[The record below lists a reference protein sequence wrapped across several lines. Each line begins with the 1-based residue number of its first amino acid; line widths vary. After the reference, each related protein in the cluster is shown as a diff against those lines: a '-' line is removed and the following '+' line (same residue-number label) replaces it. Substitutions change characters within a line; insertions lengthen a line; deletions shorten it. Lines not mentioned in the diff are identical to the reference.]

1 MSLAVTFV
9 LWLNTAEHLAAIWMI
24 MITTERLPFDQSWAE
39 YLMPEFDKDYMQSLK
54 AFLRAEKDK
63 GKVIYPHSSL
73 WFNALNSTPL
83 DQVRVVILG
92 QDPYPTPGHA
102 HGLCF
107 SVLPEVSPLPKSLV
121 NIFQE
126 LHDDLGIT
134 RPNGNLQGWAKQG
147 VLLLN
152 SVLTVER
159 GLPNSHQGRGW
170 EQFTDK
176 VVAVVNA
183 LERPVVFVLWGAY
196 AQKKGAVIDAAHHLV
211 IRAPHPSPL
220 SAYRGFFGSRPFSTI
235 NNFLKQQGQ
244 PEINWAL

>member
-1 MSLAVTFV
+1 MIDK
-9 LWLNTAEHLAAIWMI
+9 EH
-24 MITTERLPFDQSWAE
+24 LPFDKSWAE
-39 YLMPEFDKDYMQSLK
+39 VLLPEFDKDYMRSLK
-54 AFLRAEKDK
+54 AFLRQEKDR
-63 GKVIYPHSSL
+63 GKVIFPHSSL

-83 DQVRVVILG
+83 VKVKVVILG

-107 SVLPEVSPLPKSLV
+107 SVMPDVRPLPKSLI

-126 LHDDLGIT
+126 LKDDLGVV
-134 RPNGNLQGWAKQG
+134 NHHGNLQHWADQG

-159 GLPNSHQGRGW
+159 GLPNSHQGKGW
-170 EQFTDK
+170 EIFTDK
-176 VVAVVNA
+176 VIAVVNA

-196 AQKKGAVIDAAHHLV
+196 AQKKGAMIDASHHLV

-220 SAYRGFFGSRPFSTI
+220 SAYRGFFGSRPFSKI
-235 NNFLKQQGQ
+235 NSFLKQHGQ
-244 PEINWAL
+244 AEIDWAV